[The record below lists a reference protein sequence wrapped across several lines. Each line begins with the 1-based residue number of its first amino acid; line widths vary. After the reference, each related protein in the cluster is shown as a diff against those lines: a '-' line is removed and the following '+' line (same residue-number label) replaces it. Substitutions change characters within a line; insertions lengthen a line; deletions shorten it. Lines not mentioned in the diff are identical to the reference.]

1 MSGCSPPP
9 PSTPTHL
16 WSDPQIVNLFT
27 NSQINSLGCF
37 IRVQKLL
44 FIMFCY
50 GLHLQLIVSSAP
62 SCLQEKFWIP
72 TTYTDYISLYL
83 QPWTQS
89 MLWCTLTEGK
99 TQLLGSGWNIIID
112 CFSNI
117 IIWLWID
124 WLIKMGKGKGE
135 LDDKEKMWKN
145 SLRPLD
151 PGILSDQIK
160 KKKER

>member
-1 MSGCSPPP
+1 MSYQLVLVTISCQKRIQKPQVSVRPW
-9 PSTPTHL
+9 STAAQHTHASLIRPT
-16 WSDPQIVNLFT
+16 DCKPIT

-62 SCLQEKFWIP
+62 SCLQEKFWILA
-72 TTYTDYISLYL
+72 TYTDYISLYL

-112 CFSNI
+112 CFSI
-117 IIWLWID
+117 III
-124 WLIKMGKGKGE
+124 
-135 LDDKEKMWKN
+135 
-145 SLRPLD
+145 
-151 PGILSDQIK
+151 
-160 KKKER
+160 